1 ALAGGSRWLGR
12 ALPSLVAGSLTGL
25 LGALFRL
32 SLDRV
37 DHFRNVLVV
46 WAHQWE
52 VAGLVLVT
60 AVCALATA
68 VAAWMV
74 RRLSPH
80 ASGSGIPH
88 VEAVLSGEVPPA
100 PLSPGPR

>member
-25 LGALFRL
+25 VGALFRL
-32 SLDRV
+32 SLDRA

-68 VAAWMV
+68 VPAWMG

-80 ASGSGIPH
+80 ASRSGIPH
-88 VEAVLSGEVPPA
+88 LRAVLTAPVPP
-100 PLSPGPR
+100 PPPPP